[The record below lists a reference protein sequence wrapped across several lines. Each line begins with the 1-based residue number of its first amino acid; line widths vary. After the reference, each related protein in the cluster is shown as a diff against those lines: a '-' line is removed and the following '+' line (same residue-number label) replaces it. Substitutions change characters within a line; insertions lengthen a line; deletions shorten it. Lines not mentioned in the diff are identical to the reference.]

1 MDSKGTG
8 GSTTAASAKDYE
20 DFEPPLEWV
29 KEEGSDTLLVFLP
42 GFQKERL
49 KIQITSNG
57 KLRIV
62 GERPIG
68 QNKWRRFQKEFPLAS
83 DCDTSKISA
92 KFEGG
97 ILYVKPETVAPKP
110 KPKQQISPPT
120 PDHVQQQKQQQ
131 VPQVTPPRKPA
142 VSQPPAQKLQPD
154 VKTKDQKE
162 NVAEK
167 KDVKEANDAPARK
180 GGASDKPSDK
190 ATAAAAA
197 DHQKKDVVKEP
208 TDTRKVSTDKATAAD
223 QKIKSSQD
231 QSARPAQAVEKKKTV
246 PAAVTGE
253 KSDQEKQA
261 SSRDSKTPGKE
272 KASKPSEGFYK
283 KVIQGLP
290 VERVK
295 KISPRT
301 LVNSVL
307 AVLFVGVL
315 ALYVKNALRSFGD
328 NKSSEL

>member
-29 KEEGSDTLLVFLP
+29 KEEGSDNLLVFLP

-49 KIQITSNG
+49 KIQITSTG
-57 KLRIV
+57 KLRIL
-62 GERPIG
+62 GERLIG
-68 QNKWRRFQKEFPLAS
+68 QNKRRGFQKEFPLAS

-97 ILYVKPETVAPKP
+97 ILYVKPETIAPKQ
-110 KPKQQISPPT
+110 KISPPT
-120 PDHVQQQKQQQ
+120 PDQVQQQQQAPQ
-131 VPQVTPPRKPA
+131 VPSPHKPA
-142 VSQPPAQKLQPD
+142 APQPPSQKLEPD

-167 KDVKEANDAPARK
+167 NGGKEANDAPARN
-180 GGASDKPSDK
+180 GDASDKPSDK
-190 ATAAAAA
+190 AAAA
-197 DHQKKDVVKEP
+197 DHQKKDVVKKP
-208 TDTRKVSTDKATAAD
+208 IDTRKFSTDKATVAD
-223 QKIKSSQD
+223 QKIKSSQDD
-231 QSARPAQAVEKKKTV
+231 QSARPAQAVEEKKAV
-246 PAAVTGE
+246 PAAETGE

-261 SSRDSKTPGKE
+261 LSHDSKKRGKE
-272 KASKPSEGFYK
+272 KTSKPSEGFYK

-290 VERVK
+290 MERVK

-315 ALYVKNALRSFGD
+315 ALYVKNAFRSFGD